1 VNKALGSGLRCSLPK
16 LIKKEVKVKQYTKE
30 ELIALGEKVAKA
42 REREVERNRIRQ
54 AAVKKLISAH
64 LEEFQN
70 YLKEISD
77 LFRSNSI

>member
-1 VNKALGSGLRCSLPK
+1 M
-16 LIKKEVKVKQYTKE
+16 KQYTQE

-70 YLKEISD
+70 YLKE
-77 LFRSNSI
+77 RSI